1 MKYPGIDAAGGRWA
15 LKEKF
20 RVPLLYPPT
29 KKSLAHNFVDRQND
43 WWSASL
49 RRIGIEPKT
58 AGTALAFRRA
68 HSLRSAS
75 AEARM
80 PRPSLPR
87 LLPHPKVADSFHLD
101 ASAKRDIANIVGLKE
116 LSERTVE
123 SIDLAVN
130 CYRATIRG
138 SKDTTVANTRF
149 ALRQLKKRGR
159 AREDAL
165 NLFADDRA
173 AVDYTTHNIMQPLAK
188 AVLDGRPGSNDAL
201 AQAAR
206 NRITELVDH
215 PRVATSTESL
225 RLFCGILSKIFFHVK
240 GEIPED
246 EAQRRCRRF
255 ALEIFTV
262 AGIDHADFDAHPE
275 RLTEYLGT
283 DVSAN

>member
-1 MKYPGIDAAGGRWA
+1 
-15 LKEKF
+15 
-20 RVPLLYPPT
+20 
-29 KKSLAHNFVDRQND
+29 
-43 WWSASL
+43 
-49 RRIGIEPKT
+49 
-58 AGTALAFRRA
+58 
-68 HSLRSAS
+68 
-75 AEARM
+75 M

-87 LLPHPKVADSFHLD
+87 LVPRPKVVDSFHLN

-116 LSERTVE
+116 LPESTAE
-123 SIDLAVN
+123 SIDRTVN

-138 SKDTTVANTRF
+138 SEDATVGNTLY
-149 ALRQLKKRGR
+149 ALQQLEKRGR

-173 AVDYTTHNIMQPLAK
+173 DVDYTTHNIMQSLAK

-206 NRITELVDH
+206 DRIAELADH

-225 RLFCGILSKIFFHVK
+225 RLFCGILREIFFHVK
-240 GEIPED
+240 GEIPE
-246 EAQRRCRRF
+246 EETWRRCRRF
-255 ALEIFTV
+255 ALEIFTA

-283 DVSAN
+283 DVSTD